1 MRVSLRRT
9 IAAVLIA
16 AVPVLTAA
24 AASPAS
30 PASHASSPAPL
41 HTVRNA
47 IPGDYIVSLTPGTD
61 PATVTDRIGVRPK
74 YVYRAAL
81 TGFAAPL
88 TEAQLAQVRGL
99 PTVTGVE
106 QDSTVTVSPVEQRA
120 VPAPKPVPGQRAGT
134 GIPWGLERINQR
146 APGGSGFSVKATGAK
161 VTAYIIDS
169 GIDFTHP
176 EFGGRAT
183 LGIDQIADGRGGV
196 DCAGHGT
203 HVAGTVGGE
212 HTGVAKQVSLVAVR
226 VLNCEARGPNSGI
239 IAGINWVAAN
249 ARKPAVA
256 NLSLGGSYSS
266 SMNASLNGLATSG
279 VFPVVAAGNGNTSAC
294 VISPAS
300 AAQAFTVAAI
310 DEYDRKASFSNY
322 GNCVNI
328 NAPGTGITSAALNG
342 AYADMSGTSMAAPHV
357 TGIAAL
363 YKDTYGDVPFDDLK
377 KWLTDNATPNVPIDA
392 PWGTP
397 RLLAYTGGL

>member
-9 IAAVLIA
+9 IAAALIA
-16 AVPVLTAA
+16 AIPVLTAA

-30 PASHASSPAPL
+30 PAPAAPSRPAPL
-41 HTVRNA
+41 LKAPNA
-47 IPGDYIVSLTPGTD
+47 IPGNYIVSLTPGTD
-61 PATVTDRIGVRPK
+61 PAAVTARIGVKPRH
-74 YVYRAAL
+74 VYRDAL

-88 TEAQLAQVRGL
+88 TEQQLAQVRGL

-106 QDSTVTVSPVEQRA
+106 QDSTVVVSPVEQRA
-120 VPAPKPVPGQRAGT
+120 VPAPARRAGT

-146 APGGSGFSVKATGAK
+146 APGSHGFSVKSTGSK
-161 VTAYIIDS
+161 VTAYVIDS

-183 LGIDQIADGRGGV
+183 LGIDQIADGRNGE

-212 HTGVAKQVSLVAVR
+212 HTGVAKQVRLVAVR

-249 ARKPAVA
+249 ARKPAIA
-256 NLSLGGSYSS
+256 NLSLGGNYSS
-266 SMNASLNGLATSG
+266 SMNASLNGLARSG
-279 VFPVVAAGNGNTSAC
+279 VFPVVAAGNGDTNAC

-300 AAQAFTVAAI
+300 AAQAYTVAAI

-322 GNCVNI
+322 GSCVNI
-328 NAPGTGITSAALNG
+328 NAPGTGITSASLNG
-342 AYADMSGTSMAAPHV
+342 TYADMSGTSMAAPHV

-363 YKDTYGDVPFDDLK
+363 YKDVNGDTDFATLS
-377 KWLTDNATPNVPIDA
+377 KWLTANATPNVPLGA

>member
-1 MRVSLRRT
+1 MRLSLRRT
-9 IAAVLIA
+9 IAAALLA

-30 PASHASSPAPL
+30 HASSPAPL
-41 HTVRNA
+41 RMVRNA

-61 PATVTDRIGVRPK
+61 PAAVTDRIGVRPRH
-74 YVYRAAL
+74 VYRAAL

-88 TEAQLAQVRGL
+88 TEAQLTQVRGL
-99 PTVTGVE
+99 PAVTAVE

-120 VPAPKPVPGQRAGT
+120 IPAPKPVPGQRAGT

-146 APGGSGFSVKATGAK
+146 TPGGKGFSVKATGAK
-161 VTAYIIDS
+161 VTAYVIDS

-183 LGIDQIADGRGGV
+183 LGIDQIADGRNGV

-212 HTGVAKQVSLVAVR
+212 HTGVAKQVKLVAVR

-249 ARKPAVA
+249 AKKPAVA
-256 NLSLGGSYSS
+256 NLSLGGNYSAT
-266 SMNASLNGLATSG
+266 MNASLNGLANSG
-279 VFPVVAAGNGNTSAC
+279 VFTVVAAGNGDTNAC

-300 AAQAFTVAAI
+300 AAKAFTVAAI
-310 DEYDRKASFSNY
+310 DEYDRKATFSNY
-322 GNCVNI
+322 GSCVNM
-328 NAPGTGITSAALNG
+328 NAPGTNITSTSLNG
-342 AYADMSGTSMAAPHV
+342 TYADMSGTSMATPHV
-357 TGIAAL
+357 TGIAVL
-363 YKDTYGDVPFDDLK
+363 YKDTYGDTDFATLS
-377 KWLTDNATPNVPIDA
+377 KWLTDNATPNVPIGA